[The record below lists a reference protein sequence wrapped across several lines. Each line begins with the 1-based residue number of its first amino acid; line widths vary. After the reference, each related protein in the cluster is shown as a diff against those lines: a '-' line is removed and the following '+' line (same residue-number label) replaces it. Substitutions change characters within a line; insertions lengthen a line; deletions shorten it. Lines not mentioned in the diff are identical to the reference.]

1 MLTAYGVAAVAV
13 VAVAGLLAAPPPDPG
28 PVGDGW
34 GSTRCSETPSP
45 ECDLDAGTRGD
56 ADSDPGAD
64 VEDRA
69 PQASAPGADAD
80 RDDNGDD
87 MVDDDRV
94 RCSYVLSDFQP
105 PSGGVQSVSYVPERR
120 PMDGV
125 ARPVNG
131 VVTALEL
138 ESVVH
143 RPAAVSMVMAVVR
156 EVAPPDEEGA
166 WYVWRCTGSG
176 FTDALYRAPVWIADG
191 EAPGAAGPSPADL
204 ARQARDRL
212 RLPAPSISTSPGGD
226 QLVNVPTWL
235 WLSGGFNPVSATAA
249 VPGVSVTAVAT
260 PTEVVWGMGDGATVT
275 CSGPG
280 TAFESGG
287 DPSAASPD
295 CGHTYRSSSAG
306 QASAGFPVTATV
318 RWTVTWSGAGDG
330 GTFPDLDSTITTT
343 FRVAEVQVLNDG
355 G

>member
-34 GSTRCSETPSP
+34 GSTRCSEAPSP
-45 ECDLDAGTRGD
+45 ECELDAGTP
-56 ADSDPGAD
+56 ADSGAD
-64 VEDRA
+64 AEGRA
-69 PQASAPGADAD
+69 PRRSAPGPDAY
-80 RDDNGDD
+80 REDDDD
-87 MVDDDRV
+87 GVVDDRV
-94 RCSYVLSDFQP
+94 RCSYVRSDFQP
-105 PSGGVQSVSYVPERR
+105 PPGGVRSVSYVPERG
-120 PMDGV
+120 PVDGV

-131 VVTALEL
+131 VVTALEPGFA
-138 ESVVH
+138 VH
-143 RPAAVSMVMAVVR
+143 RPAAVSLVVAAVR

-191 EAPGAAGPSPADL
+191 DAPGAPGGPSPAEL

-212 RLPAPSISTSPGGD
+212 RLPAPSISTSPVGD

-235 WLSGGFNPVSATAA
+235 WLSGGFDPVSATAA

-260 PTEVVWGMGDGATVT
+260 PTAVVWGMGDGATVT
-275 CSGPG
+275 CSEPG
-280 TAFESGG
+280 TPFVAGG
-287 DPSAASPD
+287 DPSEASPD

-306 QASAGFPVTATV
+306 QASAGFPVTVTM

-330 GTFPDLDSTITTT
+330 GTFPDLESTITTI